1 MKVEKGER
9 ENIKYMF
16 FVPILS
22 KYLRFSHFDLQM
34 IWLMDKSMTRTV
46 EMQN

>member
-1 MKVEKGER
+1 MDIQLRELIEREMKVEKGER

-34 IWLMDKSMTRTV
+34 I
-46 EMQN
+46 